1 MIGSGRESK
10 ESNDLFYTCSLIDYI
25 ARKTKNERKYV
36 VNKIGKVYLE
46 KMYDLADVYHC
57 DNIDS
62 VSDYFIKEC
71 QIENG
76 NFDNVGDCRYAIPT
90 YWDIGKVYKRL
101 VLQVEEEEKIG
112 AVDAL
117 LKVYNSF
124 LSSKILNNSVGENLL
139 YVEKSFKPTRENTFI
154 NLLREKFSKNLKSK
168 LLNNNVLC

>member
-10 ESNDLFYTCSLIDYI
+10 ESNDLFYMCSLIDYI

-46 KMYDLADVYHC
+46 KIYDLADVYHC

-76 NFDNVGDCRYAIPT
+76 NFDNVGDCQYTIPT
-90 YWDIGKVYKRL
+90 YWEIGKVYKRL
-101 VLQVEEEEKIG
+101 IKKVAENEKIS
-112 AVDAL
+112 VIDAL
-117 LKVYNSF
+117 MQVYNSF
-124 LSSKILNNSVGENLL
+124 ISPKIDDYNSSVYYENPSYIFESYREKKIL
-139 YVEKSFKPTRENTFI
+139 
-154 NLLREKFSKNLKSK
+154 
-168 LLNNNVLC
+168 